1 MLLRFHTNF
10 EQAFVA
16 YPSTHLH
23 TYMLL
28 RYHLISFYQLYFI
41 LHTYVLLRYQLI
53 SVNMHAYSLISNRR
67 KRSRIVTPNIWC
79 KIKPTVSIIWL
90 QKNFKLNYLRIKFYC
105 FFVSFWPPAP
115 KVILVLKWRWCQI
128 FQQNMNSHS
137 VSHFIC

>member
-53 SVNMHAYSLISNRR
+53 NTRVEMEMM
-67 KRSRIVTPNIWC
+67 PNLSAKYELTFC
-79 KIKPTVSIIWL
+79 
-90 QKNFKLNYLRIKFYC
+90 
-105 FFVSFWPPAP
+105 VSFYLLNNFE
-115 KVILVLKWRWCQI
+115 VITSCYK
-128 FQQNMNSHS
+128 N
-137 VSHFIC
+137 